1 MRIPPGVSLLLIGS
15 GLYWVL
21 SSQLISSFTVLTP
34 RLFQSLPSGQ
44 ILITTVGIV
53 CLVAGLWTVNKDLDE
68 FRNLAN
74 GPAGHVYVLP
84 VAFVSLDLCSTLVS
98 LSLNSSTTELNP
110 FVSSAIQYGFAEI
123 APFLISYLALSQG
136 LAILM
141 LRIGAWLFGESRWM
155 RVLPFALICSV
166 SSFGPF
172 SNMLGLVLGY
182 EGLLVYVFAA
192 LTSGVLAVEV
202 CKVLRTVIAL
212 RPLILP

>member
-34 RLFQSLPSGQ
+34 GLFQSFPSGQ
-44 ILITTVGIV
+44 ILITIVGIL
-53 CLVAGLWTVNKDLDE
+53 CLIAGLWTVNKDLNE

-74 GPAGHVYVLP
+74 SPAGHIYVLP
-84 VAFVSLDLCSTLVS
+84 VAFVSLDLCSTLAS
-98 LSLNSSTTELNP
+98 LSLNSSTIELNP
-110 FVSSAIQYGFAEI
+110 FVSSAIQYGFAAI

-141 LRIGAWLFGESRWM
+141 LRIGSWLFGESEWM
-155 RVLPFALICSV
+155 RVLPFALICAV
-166 SSFGPF
+166 SCFGPF

-182 EGLLVYVFAA
+182 EGFLVYVFAA
-192 LTSGVLAVEV
+192 LTSGVLAVQV

-212 RPLILP
+212 RPLVLS

>member
-1 MRIPPGVSLLLIGS
+1 MQIPPGVSLLLIGC

-34 RLFQSLPSGQ
+34 GGFQSLPSGQ
-44 ILITTVGIV
+44 ILITIVGILS
-53 CLVAGLWTVNKDLDE
+53 LVAGLWTVNKDLNE

-74 GPAGHVYVLP
+74 SPMGHIYVLP
-84 VAFVSLDLCSTLVS
+84 VAFVSLDLCSTLAS
-98 LSLNSSTTELNP
+98 LSLSSSTIELNP
-110 FVSSAIQYGFAEI
+110 FVSSAIQYGFAAI

-141 LRIGAWLFGESRWM
+141 LRVGVWLFGESGWM
-155 RVLPFALICSV
+155 RLLPFALICAV

-182 EGLLVYVFAA
+182 EGLLVYGVAG
-192 LTSGVLAVEV
+192 LTSGVVSVEV
-202 CKVLRTVIAL
+202 CKVLRTTIPL
-212 RPLILP
+212 RPSVLS

>member
-1 MRIPPGVSLLLIGS
+1 MRVPPGVSLLLIGS

-21 SSQLISSFTVLTP
+21 SSHLIWSFTVLTP
-34 RLFQSLPSGQ
+34 GLFQSLPSGQ
-44 ILITTVGIV
+44 ILITTVGIL
-53 CLVAGLWTVNKDLDE
+53 CLVAGLWTVNRDLNE

-74 GPAGHVYVLP
+74 SPAGHIYVLP
-84 VAFVSLDLCSTLVS
+84 VAFVSLDLCSTLAS
-98 LSLNSSTTELNP
+98 LSLNSSTIELNP
-110 FVSSAIQYGFAEI
+110 FVSSAIQYGFAAI

-141 LRIGAWLFGESRWM
+141 LRIGSWLFGESGWM
-155 RVLPFALICSV
+155 RVLPFALICAV

-192 LTSGVLAVEV
+192 LTSGVLAIEV

-212 RPLILP
+212 RPLVLS